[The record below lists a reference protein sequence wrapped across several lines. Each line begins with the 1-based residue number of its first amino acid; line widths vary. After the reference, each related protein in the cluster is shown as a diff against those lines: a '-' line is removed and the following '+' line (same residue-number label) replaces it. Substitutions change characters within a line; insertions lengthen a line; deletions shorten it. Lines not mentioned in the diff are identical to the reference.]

1 MLGLV
6 VLLGCAEQA
15 YTPGD
20 WELDVVAAL
29 PVEAET
35 LRICVQGAGVT
46 TVGAGNGRAAVRAL
60 PPDDTEVRLEVYD
73 LDGVGL
79 FSTSWL
85 PIGDDA
91 PLVWAS
97 PSEFGAVPCTA
108 DGDYAEIGADA
119 RLLVTRFVQP

>member
-1 MLGLV
+1 MSWLGL
-6 VLLGCAEQA
+6 LLGCAGQD

-29 PVEAET
+29 PPDAET
-35 LRICVQGAGVT
+35 LRICVAGAGVT

-60 PPDDTEVRLEVYD
+60 PPEDTEVRLEVYD

-79 FSTSWL
+79 FSTAWL
-85 PIGDDA
+85 PIGDDT
-91 PLVWAS
+91 PYVWAS
-97 PSEFGAVPCTA
+97 PSRFGDVPCTA
-108 DGDYAEIGADA
+108 DGEYAELGADA